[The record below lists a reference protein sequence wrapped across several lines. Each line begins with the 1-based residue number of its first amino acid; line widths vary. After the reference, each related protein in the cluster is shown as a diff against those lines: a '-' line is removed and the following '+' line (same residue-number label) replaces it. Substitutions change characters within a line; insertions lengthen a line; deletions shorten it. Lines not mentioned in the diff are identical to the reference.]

1 MWYFVEPN
9 QFRFL
14 SKKKV
19 FDIKSAIKGVSLL
32 VKPFATY
39 IL

>member
-19 FDIKSAIKGVSLL
+19 FDIKSVIKGVSIL